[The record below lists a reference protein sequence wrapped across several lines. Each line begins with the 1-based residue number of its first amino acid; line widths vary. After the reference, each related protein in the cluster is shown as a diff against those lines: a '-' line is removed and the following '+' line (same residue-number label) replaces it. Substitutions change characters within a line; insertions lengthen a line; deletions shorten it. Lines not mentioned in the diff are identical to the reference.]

1 MSSAPKP
8 ILPAVNQWN
17 ASYLEEQHR
26 LYSADPGSV
35 SAEVRAF
42 FQGFELADAGELT
55 LFGSGGAP
63 SGSSTA
69 TAQDSV
75 GSQTGSQAGSPTS
88 RGWSSGDAGPVQVW
102 GGGLGSAGHVSH
114 FEAVVN
120 DFVNAYRDQGHLCA
134 DIDPFHRERTRP
146 KLLSLEHHGL
156 SEGDL
161 DRVVDGTGMGLGL
174 QVPLRDVIARLEEVY
189 CGSIGLEVM
198 HVADTEQRS
207 WLIHRFEILG
217 GKLELERSRKLLI
230 LEQLIKSEM
239 IEKFLGKRY
248 PGDKR
253 FSLEGGEALIPM
265 LDHLIETASNHGAEE
280 LVFGMAHRGR
290 LNVLNNTIGKTY
302 EQIFTEFE
310 ENWSEDFVDGG
321 GDVKYH
327 QGYSGTR
334 VLPNGK
340 MVHLALASNPS
351 HLEAVNGVI
360 EGRCRAK
367 QRLKGDMDRS
377 RVIPVL
383 IHGDAAVVGQ
393 GIVAEVLNFS
403 QLEGYTTGGTVH
415 IVVNNQIGFTTI
427 PEDSRSSRYCTDI
440 GKSVDAPIFHVNC
453 EDPDAVVTVAQIA
466 MEYRQQFKRDVFID
480 LQCFRKYGHN
490 EQDETSFT
498 QPLMAKLIKKKKSVL
513 TIYTDQLLEDGMIQ
527 EADRVSIGDRIT
539 ETLERA
545 QKSAKETALNPQIDP
560 GSHRWAGQTHE
571 HDFERLETGVSKEQ
585 IQEVASAIGNVPDGF
600 NLNPKL
606 KKLFADRGNLADAET
621 ISYADAEQL
630 AFGSLLVEGHPIRLS
645 GQDCRRGTFS
655 HRHAVVRDVQ
665 TAEPFTPLNA
675 IRELGVEGT
684 DIPAGSIG
692 TDGQAR
698 QAKLCVYDSPL
709 SEESVLGFD
718 YGYSLADPRMLV
730 IWEAQFGDFVNGAQ
744 AIIDQFIAS
753 AEFKWDRWSGLVML
767 LPHGYEGAG
776 PEHSSCRIERF
787 LELCGNNNM
796 QVVNPSTAAQVF
808 HMYRRQMKRSFR
820 KPLIVPTPKSLLR
833 TPTSSLEDIYEGTAF
848 IEMLD
853 DPRFVSGQW
862 DRSGVKRVLLCSG
875 KIYHELDAR
884 RELIERSDTAVVRIE
899 QVYPFHSELLQQ
911 IVDQYP
917 EGVSIEY
924 VQEETY
930 NAGAWMFVSDT
941 VQSKLGWDR
950 PKYIG
955 RARSASPATGSKN
968 QHKIEQEQI
977 LTEAIGAKPD
987 ESKQDKEVAA
997 ARA

>member
-1 MSSAPKP
+1 MSSVPKP
-8 ILPAVNQWN
+8 IVPAVNQWN
-17 ASYLEEQHR
+17 AQYLEEQHR
-26 LYSADPGSV
+26 LYSADPNSV
-35 SAEVRAF
+35 SAEIRAF

-55 LFGSGGAP
+55 LFGSGSATSTSSAP
-63 SGSSTA
+63 A
-69 TAQDSV
+69 
-75 GSQTGSQAGSPTS
+75 
-88 RGWSSGDAGPVQVW
+88 SSGGGGGQSWSGGYSGPAQVW
-102 GGGLGSAGHVSH
+102 QGGLGVAGKGSH

-134 DIDPFHRERTRP
+134 DIDPFHRERPRP
-146 KLLSLEHHGL
+146 EMLSLEHHGL
-156 SEGDL
+156 TEADL
-161 DRVVDGTGMGLGL
+161 DRVVDGSGMGLAM
-174 QVPLRDVIARLEEVY
+174 QVPLREVLNRLEEVY
-189 CGSIGLEVM
+189 CGSIGLELM

-207 WLIHRFEILG
+207 WLVHRFEIVG
-217 GKLELERSRKLLI
+217 GKLQLDRKQKTTI
-230 LEQLIKSEM
+230 LEQLVRSEL
-239 IEKFLGKRY
+239 IEKFLGRRY

-253 FSLEGGEALIPM
+253 FSLEGGESLIPM
-265 LDHLIETASNHGAEE
+265 LDQLIVTSSDLGAEE
-280 LVFGMAHRGR
+280 VVFGMAHRGR

-334 VLPNGK
+334 MLPNGK
-340 MVHLALASNPS
+340 MIHLALASNPS

-360 EGRCRAK
+360 EGRTRAK
-367 QRLKGDMDRS
+367 QRLKADTKRE
-377 RVIPVL
+377 RVIPIL

-415 IVVNNQIGFTTI
+415 VVVNNQIGFTTI

-440 GKSVDAPIFHVNC
+440 GKSIDAPIFHVNA

-466 MEYRQQFKRDVFID
+466 MEFRQQFKRDVFID
-480 LQCFRKYGHN
+480 LQCFRRYGHN

-498 QPLMAKLIKKKKSVL
+498 QPLMAKMIKKKPSVL
-513 TIYTDQLLEDGMIQ
+513 KVYTEKLLAEGVIQ
-527 EADRVSIGDRIT
+527 EADRVAIDDRIT

-545 QKSAKETALNPQIDP
+545 QRSAQEMAKDPSIDP
-560 GSHRWAGQTHE
+560 GSNRWAGQTHE
-571 HDFERLETGVSKEQ
+571 YNFDQIETGVTKEA
-585 IQEVASAIGNVPDGF
+585 IAEVAESIGRVPDGF

-606 KKLFADRGNLADAET
+606 KRLLADRANLADAEM

-630 AFGSLLVEGHPIRLS
+630 AFGTLLVEGHPIRLS

-655 HRHAVVRDVQ
+655 HRHAVVRDLE
-665 TAEPFTPLNA
+665 TAEPYTPLNN
-675 IRELGVEGT
+675 IRELGEEGT
-684 DIPAGSIG
+684 ETPAGSEG
-692 TDGQAR
+692 SDGKPR

-709 SEESVLGFD
+709 SEASVLGFD
-718 YGYSLADPRMLV
+718 YGYSLADPKMLV

-753 AEFKWDRWSGLVML
+753 AEAKWDRWSGLVML

-776 PEHSSCRIERF
+776 PEHSSCRVERF
-787 LELCGNNNM
+787 LELCGGNNM

-820 KPLIVPTPKSLLR
+820 KPLVVLTPKSMLR
-833 TPTSSLEDIYEGTAF
+833 TPTSTLDEILGDGKF
-848 IEMLD
+848 LDMLD
-853 DPRFVSGQW
+853 DPKFARDGW
-862 DRSGVKRVLLCSG
+862 DRSGVQRVLLCSG

-884 RELIERSDTAVVRIE
+884 RSELDRRDTAIVRIE
-899 QVYPFHSELLQQ
+899 QLYPFNGDMLQQ
-911 IVDQYP
+911 IIDQYP
-917 EGVSIEY
+917 EGVSVEY

-930 NAGAWMFVSDT
+930 NAGAWLYVSDM
-941 VQSKLGWDR
+941 VQEKLGWAR
-950 PKYIG
+950 PGYIG
-955 RARSASPATGSKN
+955 RARSSTPATGSKN
-968 QHKIEQEQI
+968 QHKKEQEQI
-977 LTEAIGAKPD
+977 LTQAIGAKPA
-987 ESKQDKEVAA
+987 ESDSKSTVAA

>member
-1 MSSAPKP
+1 MSSVPKP
-8 ILPAVNQWN
+8 IVPAVNQWN
-17 ASYLEEQHR
+17 PEYLEEQHR

-35 SAEVRAF
+35 SLELQAF
-42 FQGFELADAGELT
+42 FRGFELAEAGDLQ
-55 LFGSGGAP
+55 LFGSGGGAGGAG
-63 SGSSTA
+63 GSA
-69 TAQDSV
+69 SV
-75 GSQTGSQAGSPTS
+75 GATD
-88 RGWSSGDAGPVQVW
+88 WKSGDVGPVQVW
-102 GGGLGSAGHVSH
+102 AGGLGVSGRVSH

-134 DIDPFHRERTRP
+134 DIDPFHRERARP
-146 KLLSLEHHGL
+146 ELLSLEHHGL
-156 SEGDL
+156 TESDL
-161 DRVVDGTGMGLGL
+161 DRVVDGSGMGLGM

-189 CGSIGLEVM
+189 CGSIGLEIM
-198 HVADTEQRS
+198 HVADTVQRS
-207 WLIHRFEILG
+207 WLVHEFEIIG
-217 GKLELERSRKLLI
+217 GKLDLDRSQRTMI

-253 FSLEGGEALIPM
+253 FSLEGGESLIPM
-265 LDHLIETASNHGAEE
+265 LDQLILTASDLGAEE

-334 VLPNGK
+334 MLPNGK

-351 HLEAVNGVI
+351 HLEAVDGVI

-367 QRLKGDMDRS
+367 QRLKGDMKRE

-415 IVVNNQIGFTTI
+415 VVVNNQIGFTTV

-440 GKSVDAPIFHVNC
+440 GKSIDAPIFHVNA
-453 EDPDAVVTVAQIA
+453 EDPDAVVTVAKIA
-466 MEYRQQFKRDVFID
+466 MEFRQQFKRDVFID
-480 LQCFRKYGHN
+480 LQCFRRYGHN

-498 QPLMAKLIKKKKSVL
+498 QPLMAKMIKKKPSVL
-513 TIYTDQLLEDGMIQ
+513 KVYTEKLLAEKVIQ
-527 EADRVSIGDRIT
+527 EADRVSIDDRIT

-545 QKSAKETALNPQIDP
+545 QRTAKESGSDPQIDP
-560 GSHRWAGQTHE
+560 GSQRWAGQTHE
-571 HDFERLETGVSKEQ
+571 YNFERLETGVSREM
-585 IQEVASAIGNVPDGF
+585 IREVAGSIGRVPDGF

-606 KKLFADRGNLADAET
+606 KRLLADRGNLADAEM

-630 AFGSLLVEGHPIRLS
+630 AFGTLLIEGHPIRLS

-655 HRHAVVRDVQ
+655 HRHAVVRDLE
-665 TAEPFTPLNA
+665 TAEPYTPLNT
-675 IRELGVEGT
+675 IRELGIEGT
-684 DIPAGSIG
+684 DIPAGSMG
-692 TDGQAR
+692 SDGKER

-709 SEESVLGFD
+709 SEASVLGFD

-753 AEFKWDRWSGLVML
+753 AEAKWDRWSGLVML

-776 PEHSSCRIERF
+776 PEHSSCRVERF
-787 LELCGNNNM
+787 LELCGGNNM
-796 QVVNPSTAAQVF
+796 QVVYPSTAAQVF
-808 HMYRRQMKRSFR
+808 HMYRRQMNRSFR
-820 KPLIVPTPKSLLR
+820 KPLIVLTPKSMLR
-833 TPTSSLEDIYEGTAF
+833 TETSRLDEIIDGGAF
-848 IEMLD
+848 AEMLD
-853 DPRFVSGQW
+853 DPRFVSGVG
-862 DRSGVKRVLLCSG
+862 DRAGVKRVLLCSG

-884 RELIERSDTAVVRIE
+884 RELIGRADTAIVRIE
-899 QVYPFHSELLQQ
+899 QLYPFHHEMLQQ

-917 EGVSIEY
+917 EGVEIVY

-930 NAGAWMFVSDT
+930 NGGSWLYVSDM
-941 VQSKLGWDR
+941 VQEKLGWDR
-950 PKYIG
+950 PGYIG
-955 RARSASPATGSKN
+955 RARSSSPATGSKS
-968 QHKIEQEQI
+968 QHKIEQERIITQ
-977 LTEAIGAKPD
+977 AIGAKPE
-987 ESKQDKEVAA
+987 ESAADAKVAA

>member
-8 ILPAVNQWN
+8 IVASVNQWN
-17 ASYLEEQHR
+17 AEYLEEQHR
-26 LYSADPGSV
+26 LFSADPGSV
-35 SAEVRAF
+35 SGELRAF
-42 FQGFELADAGELT
+42 FEGFELANAGDLK
-55 LFGSGGAP
+55 LFGTGGGSS
-63 SGSSTA
+63 SGSSA
-69 TAQDSV
+69 TESV
-75 GSQTGSQAGSPTS
+75 GATDWKSADS
-88 RGWSSGDAGPVQVW
+88 GPVQVW
-102 GGGLGSAGHVSH
+102 AGGLGVAGQVSH

-134 DIDPFHRERTRP
+134 DIDPFHRERERP
-146 KLLSLEHHGL
+146 ALLSLEHHGL
-156 SEGDL
+156 TEADL
-161 DRVVDGTGMGLGL
+161 DRVVDGSGMGLGM
-174 QVPLRDVIARLEEVY
+174 QVPLRDVIARLEGVY

-198 HVADTEQRS
+198 HVADTTQRA
-207 WLIHRFEILG
+207 WLVHEFEIVG
-217 GKLELERSRKLLI
+217 GKLNLDRTQKTAI
-230 LEQLIKSEM
+230 LEQLVKSEM

-253 FSLEGGEALIPM
+253 FSLEGGESLIPM
-265 LDHLIETASNHGAEE
+265 LDQLILTASDLGAEE

-334 VLPNGK
+334 RFSNGK

-360 EGRCRAK
+360 EGRARAK
-367 QRLKGDMDRS
+367 QRLKGDFERE
-377 RVIPVL
+377 RVIPIL

-415 IVVNNQIGFTTI
+415 VVINNQIGFTTI

-440 GKSVDAPIFHVNC
+440 GKSIDAPVFHVNA
-453 EDPDAVVTVAQIA
+453 EDPEAVVTVAKIA

-480 LQCFRKYGHN
+480 LQCFRRYGHN

-498 QPLMAKLIKKKKSVL
+498 QPLMAAMIKKKESVL
-513 TIYTDQLLEDGMIQ
+513 KLYTDQLLGAGVIQ
-527 EADRVSIGDRIT
+527 EADRRAIDDRIT
-539 ETLERA
+539 ETLEHA
-545 QKSAKETALNPQIDP
+545 QRVAKETATDPQIDP

-571 HDFERLETGVSKEQ
+571 HSFDRVETGVSKEMVA
-585 IQEVASAIGNVPDGF
+585 EVALAISQVPEGF

-606 KKLFADRGNLADAET
+606 KKLLKERGELPGAEMM
-621 ISYADAEQL
+621 SYADAEQL
-630 AFGSLLVEGHPIRLS
+630 AFGTLLVDGHPIRLS

-655 HRHAVVRDVQ
+655 HRHAVIRDMK
-665 TAEPFTPLNA
+665 TAEPYTPLNN
-675 IRELGVEGT
+675 IRELGIEGT
-684 DIPAGSIG
+684 DEPAGSMG
-692 TDGQAR
+692 SDGKER

-709 SEESVLGFD
+709 SEASVLGFD

-753 AEFKWDRWSGLVML
+753 AEGKWDRWSGLVML

-776 PEHSSCRIERF
+776 PEHSSCRVERF
-787 LELCGNNNM
+787 LELCGGNNM

-808 HMYRRQMKRSFR
+808 HMYRRQMSRSFR
-820 KPLIVPTPKSLLR
+820 KPLVVLTPKSMLR
-833 TPTSSLEDIYEGTAF
+833 TLTSPASELYKGGFE
-848 IEMLD
+848 EMID
-853 DPRFVSGQW
+853 DPKFVSGDW

-875 KIYHELDAR
+875 KIYHELHAR
-884 RELIERSDTAVVRIE
+884 RELIERSDTAIIRIE
-899 QVYPFHSELLQQ
+899 QLYPFHSDMLQE
-911 IVDQYP
+911 IVSMYP
-917 EGVSIEY
+917 KGVSIEY

-930 NAGAWMFVSDT
+930 NAGAWLFVSDT
-941 VQSKLGWDR
+941 VQETLGWGR
-950 PKYIG
+950 PGYIG
-955 RARSASPATGSKN
+955 RARSSSPATGSKS
-968 QHKIEQEQI
+968 QHKKEQEKI
-977 LTEAIGAKPD
+977 LSQAIGDQPK
-987 ESKQDKEVAA
+987 ESGQETKVAA